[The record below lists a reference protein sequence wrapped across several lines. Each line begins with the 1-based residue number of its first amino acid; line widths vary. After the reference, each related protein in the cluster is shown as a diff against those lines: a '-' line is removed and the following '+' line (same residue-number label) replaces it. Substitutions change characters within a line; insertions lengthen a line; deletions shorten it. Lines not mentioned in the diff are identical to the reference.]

1 MLGSFTTVKITFSPN
16 VTESEVTNP
25 AGNSIK
31 RILTFALSCL
41 GGAVLIGA
49 ILTTSSTRVRVR
61 VRVNTNIPFRTVTCP
76 YITITVKSFYFYFF
90 IAKNVPEGIPCHALP
105 CRELIQPTK
114 ARKCTFLYLFFKYN
128 ACTSKK
134 LKFLNVCSSNA
145 DKLSKHIFTS
155 KFS

>member
-25 AGNSIK
+25 AGISIK

-61 VRVNTNIPFRTVTCP
+61 VRVNTNIPFRAVTCP
-76 YITITVKSFYFYFF
+76 YNTITVKSFY
-90 IAKNVPEGIPCHALP
+90 ALP

-134 LKFLNVCSSNA
+134 LKFSNVCSSNA